1 MREII
6 ITAALMTASYIMYI
20 FGIVY
25 GVPAENMMIGALC
38 LMGVSFSAG
47 STFAEEQCKT
57 MLSDILDDI
66 ARSRK

>member
-25 GVPAENMMIGALC
+25 GVHAENMMIGAFC
-38 LMGVSFSAG
+38 RMGYAFTAG
-47 STFAEEQCKT
+47 AVLATERFRRMMAD
-57 MLSDILDDI
+57 LL
-66 ARSRK
+66 

>member
-25 GVPAENMMIGALC
+25 GVPAENMMIDALC
-38 LMGVSFSAG
+38 LMGVSFSA
-47 STFAEEQCKT
+47 
-57 MLSDILDDI
+57 
-66 ARSRK
+66 